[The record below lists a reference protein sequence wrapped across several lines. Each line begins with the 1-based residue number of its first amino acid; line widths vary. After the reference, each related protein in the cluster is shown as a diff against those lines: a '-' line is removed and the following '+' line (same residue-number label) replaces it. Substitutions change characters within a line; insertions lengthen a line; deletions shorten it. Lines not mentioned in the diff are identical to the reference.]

1 MSTLF
6 LRLFRTGLVLGLFF
20 PLLNGFSQSLDD
32 EKKERITTCLDTAL
46 HKFNGVFKLVFK
58 DSVIY
63 SKTQGY
69 ATFKPRKSLEE
80 NYSFEL
86 ASVSKQ
92 FTAAAILQLVE
103 QGKLNENDYLGKFFP
118 NFPYK
123 GITIH
128 HLLTHQ
134 SGLPEYMDF
143 KNKYWKD
150 SKVSMNNKDLLNI
163 LIQYQPKR
171 LRAPGQK
178 YDYNNTGYALLALIV
193 AQVSKMSFE
202 DYVREHL
209 FKPAGMTETFFYT
222 QTLSKS
228 STVPATSQLRM
239 VKGYDSGEKE
249 RFYDYECG
257 IAGDKGIFSTAN
269 DMLLWYQAFKNNT
282 VLSPEITKKMTT
294 AYIQS
299 NEKTHEY
306 YGYGLRIIDN
316 SEKKER
322 YIYHSGLWRGFST
335 LYFFDPKEDFLML
348 VLSNYFNKAHY
359 GKRQEIFN
367 ILKGEEE
374 IEKDEKE

>member
-1 MSTLF
+1 MSTLL
-6 LRLFRTGLVLGLFF
+6 LRLFRTGLVCGLFF
-20 PLLNGFSQSLDD
+20 PLLNGFSQSIGG
-32 EKKERITTCLDTAL
+32 EKEEHIAIYLDTAL
-46 HKFNGVFKLVFK
+46 HKFNGVFVLVSK

-69 ATFKPRKSLEE
+69 ATFKPRKPLEE
-80 NYSFEL
+80 TSIFEL

-150 SKVSMNNKDLLNI
+150 SKLSMNNKDLLNI
-163 LIQYQPKR
+163 LVQYQPKK

-178 YDYNNTGYALLALIV
+178 FEYNNTGYALLALIV

-202 DYVREHL
+202 DYVCEHL

-228 STVPATSQLRM
+228 SKVPEYLRLRM
-239 VKGYDSGEKE
+239 VKGYDLVEKE
-249 RFYDYECG
+249 RSYDYECG
-257 IAGDKGIFSTAN
+257 IIGDKGVFSTAN
-269 DMLLWYQAFKNNT
+269 DMLLWYKALKNNM
-282 VLSPEITKKMTT
+282 VLSPEIQKKMTT
-294 AYIQS
+294 AYILS
-299 NEKTHEY
+299 NEKDHEY
-306 YGYGLRIIDN
+306 YGYGLRII
-316 SEKKER
+316 STPEEEK
-322 YIYHSGLWRGFST
+322 YIYHGGLWRGFTS
-335 LYFFDPKEDFLML
+335 LFFFDPEEDFLML

-359 GKRQEIFN
+359 GKRQEVFN
-367 ILKGEEE
+367 ILKGLDHE
-374 IEKDEKE
+374 DL